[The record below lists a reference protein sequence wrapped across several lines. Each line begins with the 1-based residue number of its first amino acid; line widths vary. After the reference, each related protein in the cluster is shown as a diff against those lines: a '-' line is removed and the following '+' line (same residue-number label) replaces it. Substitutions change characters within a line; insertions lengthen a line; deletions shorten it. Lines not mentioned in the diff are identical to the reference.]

1 MLATK
6 ISFMNDLVWL
16 ILTAT
21 KEEATEGADAL
32 VICTEWKC
40 FMAPRSPIWAMAS
53 GPSSGQWVQWR
64 SSGSLAC
71 GSRGFSSGCW
81 VQRLG

>member
-6 ISFMNDLVWL
+6 ISFMNELVWL

-32 VICTEWKC
+32 VICTERKR
-40 FMAPRSPIWAMAS
+40 FMAPNFDHLEAALRHKLIFD
-53 GPSSGQWVQWR
+53 GR
-64 SSGSLAC
+64 NL
-71 GSRGFSSGCW
+71 
-81 VQRLG
+81 

>member
-1 MLATK
+1 MASAAPAHSAGITPCWLRAEPRRTHQSRGQRQVATK

-32 VICTEWKC
+32 VIFTE
-40 FMAPRSPIWAMAS
+40 
-53 GPSSGQWVQWR
+53 
-64 SSGSLAC
+64 
-71 GSRGFSSGCW
+71 
-81 VQRLG
+81 

>member
-32 VICTEWKC
+32 VIFTEWKC
-40 FMAPRSPIWAMAS
+40 FMAPNFD
-53 GPSSGQWVQWR
+53 Q
-64 SSGSLAC
+64 LAAGTLC
-71 GSRGFSSGCW
+71 RA
-81 VQRLG
+81 Q